1 MGFKKKKKVFPLT
14 LFFVN
19 DQGYLYVFNVLGKHC
34 LMFAFLAFQLGLFLE
49 VVVTYPST
57 FCVTPN
63 GSLF

>member
-1 MGFKKKKKVFPLT
+1 MIKVIYIYIYIYLMYFI
-14 LFFVN
+14 LF
-19 DQGYLYVFNVLGKHC
+19 YIFNVLGKHC

>member
-1 MGFKKKKKVFPLT
+1 MYFI
-14 LFFVN
+14 LF
-19 DQGYLYVFNVLGKHC
+19 YIFNVLGKHC